1 MSLCFDHM
9 ISSRLVALIRKE
21 FIQIIRDPRT
31 LIIMFVMPILMLFLL
46 GYSATNDVRNVPIA
60 IFDQDRSQAARDLL
74 DAYRNADYFRF
85 NFDVSSVEEL
95 KTLIDSGQAKAGLI
109 IPPDY
114 GDRVAHGEQA
124 QVAFVIDGSD
134 PTIAATALSAA
145 TLIGQTKA
153 TAVLRATL
161 ETRGQ
166 SGAINQPVEVRTQVW
181 YNPDLV
187 SAYFMIPGLIGMILQ
202 YLAVLLTST
211 AVVRERERGT
221 IEQLII
227 TPIRSWELIVSKLM
241 PYALISFLD
250 LLEVLVIGTLWFKVP
265 INGSVALL
273 LILSGLFL
281 VTTLGLGLLIS
292 TIASTQFEAMLIAI
306 MIQLPSIFLSG
317 FFFPIAAMPPFL
329 QAVSYLVPLRY
340 FLIVVRAVQ
349 IKGVGLPAVSNEVIA
364 LIIFGVVVMGAAAIR
379 FRKRL
384 D

>member
-1 MSLCFDHM
+1 M
-9 ISSRLVALIRKE
+9 INSRLLSLVRKE
-21 FIQIIRDPRT
+21 FLQIIRDPRT
-31 LIIMFVMPILMLFLL
+31 LVIMFVMPIVMLFLL

-60 IFDQDRSQAARDLL
+60 IFDQDRSQSARDLL
-74 DAYRNADYFRF
+74 NAYRNADYFRF
-85 NFDVSSVEEL
+85 DFAVASVEEM
-95 KTLIDSGQAKAGLI
+95 KNLIDAGQAKAGLI

-114 GDRVAHGEQA
+114 GNRVAHGEQA

-153 TAVLRATL
+153 TAVLRASL

-166 SGAINQPVEVRTQVW
+166 GNAITLPVEVRTQVW
-181 YNPDLV
+181 YNPDLI
-187 SAYFMIPGLIGMILQ
+187 SAYFMIPGLVGMILQ

-227 TPIRSWELIVSKLM
+227 TPIRPWELIVSKLL
-241 PYALISFLD
+241 PYALIAFFD
-250 LLEVLVIGTLWFKVP
+250 LLEVLVIGTLVFSVP
-265 INGSVALL
+265 INGDLALL
-273 LILSGLFL
+273 LALSGLFL

-292 TIASTQFEAMLIAI
+292 TIANTQFEAMLIAI
-306 MIQLPSIFLSG
+306 MIQLPAIFLSG
-317 FFFPIAAMPPFL
+317 FFFPIAAMPQFL
-329 QAVSYLVPLRY
+329 QALSYLVPLRY
-340 FLIVVRAVQ
+340 FLIVVRAIQ
-349 IKGVGLPAVSNEVIA
+349 IKGVGLAAVSNEVVA
-364 LIIFGVVVMGAAAIR
+364 LIIFGIVVMGAAAVR

>member
-1 MSLCFDHM
+1 M
-9 ISSRLVALIRKE
+9 INSRLLALIRKE
-21 FIQIIRDPRT
+21 FIQIVRDPRT
-31 LIIMFVMPILMLFLL
+31 LVIMFVMPVMMLFLL

-74 DAYRNADYFRF
+74 NAYRNADYFRF
-85 NFDVSSVEEL
+85 NFDVSSVEEM
-95 KTLIDSGQAKAGLI
+95 KNLIDSGQAKAGLI

-114 GDRVAHGEQA
+114 GDRIAHGEQA

-241 PYALISFLD
+241 PYAFISFLD

-265 INGSVALL
+265 INGSVPLL

-364 LIIFGVVVMGAAAIR
+364 LIVFGVVVMGAAAIR